1 MLTGSAYLRE
11 PWGLSRI
18 YSITDPQYRGV
29 LFIPRERL
37 LPIVR
42 TTVEQGLQF
51 TAHSV
56 GDGAVH
62 LLLDVYREIDGTLP
76 IRATRPCITHSNF
89 MSREAVELLPKLGV
103 AVDIQPAWLYLDT
116 RTLVAQFGEE
126 RMRYFQPLREIFE
139 VGGIAGGGSD
149 HMQKVGSLRSINPY
163 NPFLAMW
170 TAITR
175 RSRWYEAPL
184 HPEQALSREQAIR
197 FYTINNAYILG
208 LDSECGSLEEGKL
221 ADFAILDT
229 DLLTCPVDSIREAKV
244 VATYLAGKAVYPGK

>member
-1 MLTGSAYLRE
+1 
-11 PWGLSRI
+11 
-18 YSITDPQYRGV
+18 
-29 LFIPRERL
+29 
-37 LPIVR
+37 
-42 TTVEQGLQF
+42 
-51 TAHSV
+51 
-56 GDGAVH
+56 
-62 LLLDVYREIDGTLP
+62 
-76 IRATRPCITHSNF
+76 
-89 MSREAVELLPKLGV
+89 
-103 AVDIQPAWLYLDT
+103 
-116 RTLVAQFGEE
+116 
-126 RMRYFQPLREIFE
+126 
-139 VGGIAGGGSD
+139 
-149 HMQKVGSLRSINPY
+149 
-163 NPFLAMW
+163 MW